1 MTNPPTELGE
11 ADPGSANYDG
21 RPPELCSLNVARA
34 IPGGVERLRR
44 WCLAKQAQNEAT
56 MIAHFKKLKTP

>member
-1 MTNPPTELGE
+1 MKIPETLPP
-11 ADPGSANYDG
+11 ADPGTDNYAN
-21 RPPELCSLNVARA
+21 RPPELCSLAAARA
-34 IPGGVERLRR
+34 LPGGVERLRR